1 MNSIKHQ
8 DTKITH
14 KFLLRSFTRTMKS
27 LKRKLREQLFQQ
39 MVLGKVDLFCSVMSS
54 SLSPHGLQHTRL
66 PCPSPSPGACS
77 NSCPLSPSIHL
88 ILWCPLLLLPSIF
101 SSIRVIFNQLAL
113 RIRWPEYWSFSF
125 SISSSNEYSQLIS
138 IRIDWFDLLAVQGTL
153 KSLHAKEWN
162 GIFT

>member
-14 KFLLRSFTRTMKS
+14 KFQLHSFTRTMKS

-101 SSIRVIFNQLAL
+101 SSIRVFFNQLAL
-113 RIRWPEYWSFSF
+113 QIRWPKYWSFPF

-138 IRIDWFDLLAVQGTL
+138 IWIDWFDLLAVQGTL

-162 GIFT
+162 RIFT

>member
-101 SSIRVIFNQLAL
+101 SSIRVFFNQLAL

-125 SISSSNEYSQLIS
+125 SISSSSEYSQLIS